1 MASQSQELSF
11 ATAGKAV
18 GAFSS
23 PWLQKLVMFPETE
36 TREPARNWDPDTLKH
51 LHWSPTSV
59 C

>member
-23 PWLQKLVMFPETE
+23 LWLQKLVMFPETE
-36 TREPARNWDPDTLKH
+36 TREPARNWDPDT
-51 LHWSPTSV
+51 P
-59 C
+59 